1 MEKFNVFSHIA
12 ERTGGSIY
20 VGVVGPVRTGK
31 STFIKRFMDLYVM
44 PNITD
49 VYLKERTRDELPQSG
64 AGRTISTTEPKFVPD
79 EPVEVLFEENTKAR
93 IRLVDCVGYTV
104 GSAKGYVD
112 EDGPRLVRTPWFD
125 HPIPFQEAAEL
136 GTRRV
141 INEHSTIG
149 LVITTDGSIADIP
162 REDYLEPEQRVIE
175 ELRSLGKPFIV
186 ALNSIHPKSP
196 ETISLAQSLSEK
208 YGVTVIPID
217 CLRMTKDDILGIFQ
231 KVLMEFPIR
240 EFNVRLPRWVEEL
253 NRDHWLRQVYEELAW
268 EAVSQLQKVN
278 DVKLHALEL
287 FQESEHVQLVS
298 VENLDLGTG
307 KVTLNITLLNDL
319 FYSVLAEMTG
329 LEVEGDHHLMRL
341 MQDLSIAK
349 TEYDKLS
356 AALQHVRQTG
366 YGIVIPSLED
376 ITFEQPE
383 LIKQGRNFGIKLTAS
398 APSIHMVQASI
409 QTEVTPLVGT
419 EKQGEELISSLTE
432 EFEKDPNALWER
444 DFLGR
449 SLQDMV
455 REGINSKLYRMPENA
470 QEKLQETLSKIINE
484 GSGGL
489 ICIIL

>member
-1 MEKFNVFSHIA
+1 MDKFNVFTHIA

-49 VYLKERTRDELPQSG
+49 TYLKERTRDELPQSG
-64 AGRTISTTEPKFVPD
+64 AGRTITTTEPKFVPD
-79 EPVEVLFEENTKAR
+79 EPVEIMFEEQTRAT

-104 GSAKGYVD
+104 INAKGYED
-112 EDGPRLVRTPWFD
+112 EDGPRLVRTPWFE

-141 INEHSTIG
+141 ISEHSTIG
-149 LVITTDGSIADIP
+149 LVVTTDGSITDLE
-162 REDYLEPEQRVIE
+162 RTDYAEPENRVVQ
-175 ELRSLGKPFIV
+175 ELKALGKPFV
-186 ALNSIHPKSP
+186 VVLNSIHPQSP
-196 ETISLAQSLSEK
+196 ETQALAAELRDR
-208 YGVTVIPID
+208 YGVTVVPLD
-217 CLRMTKDDILGIFQ
+217 CLRMSKEDILSLFAE
-231 KVLMEFPIR
+231 VLMEFPIR

-253 NRDHWLRQVYEELAW
+253 ERDHWLRHLYEDLAW
-268 EAVSQLQKVN
+268 ETVTQLEKVK
-278 DVKLHALEL
+278 DVKAVALER
-287 FQESEHVQLVS
+287 FQESEHVQVVAL
-298 VENLDLGTG
+298 EDMDLGTG
-307 KVTLNITLLNDL
+307 RVTLNITLFNEL
-319 FYSVLAEMTG
+319 FYQILAEMTG
-329 LEVEGDHHLMRL
+329 FEVEGNHHLMRL
-341 MQDLSIAK
+341 MQDLSVAK
-349 TEYDKLS
+349 REYDKIS
-356 AALQHVRQTG
+356 AALQHVRETG

-419 EKQGEELISSLTE
+419 EKQGEELIKSLTE
-432 EFEKDPNALWER
+432 EFEQDPNALWER

-455 REGINSKLYRMPENA
+455 REGINSKLYRMPEHA
-470 QEKLQETLSKIINE
+470 QEKLQETLSRIINE

>member
-1 MEKFNVFSHIA
+1 MEKFDVFSHIA
-12 ERTGGSIY
+12 ERTAGSIY

-31 STFIKRFMDLYVM
+31 STFIKRFMDLFVM

-64 AGRTISTTEPKFVPD
+64 AGRTITTTEPKFVPD
-79 EPVEVLFEENTKAR
+79 DPVEITFVENIKAR

-104 GSAKGYVD
+104 EGAKGYED
-112 EDGPRLVRTPWFD
+112 ESGPRLVRTPWFE

-149 LVITTDGSIADIP
+149 LVVTTDGSIADLP
-162 REDYLEPEQRVIE
+162 RSEYEEPESRVIE
-175 ELRSLGKPFIV
+175 ELQALGKPFVV
-186 ALNSIHPKSP
+186 ALNSAHPSSP
-196 ETISLAQSLSEK
+196 ETQALAQRLREMYS
-208 YGVTVIPID
+208 VTVVPLD
-217 CLRMTKDDILGIFQ
+217 CLRMTHDDILRLFAE
-231 KVLMEFPIR
+231 VLLEFPLR
-240 EFNVRLPRWVEEL
+240 EFNVRLPKWVREL
-253 NRDHWLRQVYEELAW
+253 KADHWLRQLYEELAW
-268 EAVSQLQKVN
+268 ETVLRLKKVKDVQQLAVGRFE
-278 DVKLHALEL
+278 A
-287 FQESEHVQLVS
+287 SEYVQAVQ
-298 VENLDLGTG
+298 VEALDLGTG
-307 KVTLNITLLNDL
+307 RATLAINLQSQL
-319 FYSVLAEMTG
+319 FYNILAEMTG

-341 MQDLSIAK
+341 MQDLTAAK
-349 TEYDKLS
+349 REYDKIA
-356 AALQHVRQTG
+356 AALQHVRETG

-376 ITFEQPE
+376 IIFEQPE

-409 QTEVTPLVGT
+409 QTEVTPFVGT
-419 EKQGEELISSLTE
+419 EKQGEELIRSLTE
-432 EFEKDPNALWER
+432 EFERDPNVLWER

-449 SLQDMV
+449 SLQDLV
-455 REGINSKLYRMPENA
+455 REGINSKLYRMPEHA

>member
-12 ERTGGSIY
+12 ERTAGSIY

-31 STFIKRFMDLYVM
+31 STFIKRFMDLFVM

-64 AGRTISTTEPKFVPD
+64 AGRTITTTEPKFVPD
-79 EPVEVLFEENTKAR
+79 EPVEIILEEATKAR
-93 IRLVDCVGYTV
+93 VRLVDCVGYTV
-104 GSAKGYVD
+104 ASAKGYMD
-112 EDGPRLVRTPWFD
+112 EEGPRLVRTPWFE

-141 INEHSTIG
+141 ITEHSTIG
-149 LVITTDGSIADIP
+149 LVVTTDGSISDLP
-162 REDYLEPEQRVIE
+162 RSEYAEPEGRVIE
-175 ELRSLGKPFIV
+175 ELQALGKPFVV
-186 ALNSIHPKSP
+186 ALNSIHPNSP
-196 ETISLAQSLSEK
+196 ETTALANELSAA
-208 YGVTVIPID
+208 YGVQVLAMD
-217 CLRMTKDDILGIFQ
+217 CLRMTKEDILRLFGE
-231 KVLMEFPIR
+231 VLMEFPLR
-240 EFNVRLPRWVEEL
+240 EFNVRLPKWVEEL
-253 NRDHWLRQVYEELAW
+253 AADHWLRQLYEDVAW
-268 EAVSQLQKVN
+268 ESVTELKRVK
-278 DVKLHALEL
+278 DVKQIAVKR
-287 FQESEHVQLVS
+287 FADSEHVQLVT

-307 KVTLNITLLNDL
+307 KVTLNIALLNEL
-319 FYSVLAEMTG
+319 FYSILAEMTG
-329 LEVEGDHHLMRL
+329 LEVQGDHHLMRL
-341 MQDLSIAK
+341 MQDLTVAK
-349 TEYDKLS
+349 REYDKLS

-419 EKQGEELISSLTE
+419 EKQGEELIRSLTE
-432 EFEKDPNALWER
+432 EFEDDPNALWDR

>member
-1 MEKFNVFSHIA
+1 MDKFNVFSHIA
-12 ERTGGSIY
+12 ERTAGSIY

-31 STFIKRFMDLYVM
+31 STFIKRFMDLFVM
-44 PNITD
+44 PGITD

-64 AGRTISTTEPKFVPD
+64 AGRTITTTEPKFVPD
-79 EPVEVLFEENTKAR
+79 EPVEVLFEETIKAR

-104 GSAKGYVD
+104 PSAKGYVD
-112 EDGPRLVRTPWFD
+112 EDGPRLVRTPWFE

-141 INEHSTIG
+141 IAEHSTIG
-149 LVITTDGSIADIP
+149 LVVTTDGSIADLP
-162 REDYLEPEQRVIE
+162 REEYEDPEARVVE
-175 ELRSLGKPFIV
+175 ELKALGKPFV
-186 ALNSIHPKSP
+186 VTLNSIHPNSP
-196 ETISLAQSLSEK
+196 ETVDLAQRLSRE
-208 YGVTVIPID
+208 YGVQVIPLD
-217 CLRMTKDDILGIFQ
+217 CLRMTKDDILKLFGE
-231 KVLMEFPIR
+231 VLMEFPLR
-240 EFNVRLPRWVEEL
+240 EFNVRLPKWVEEL
-253 NRDHWLRQVYEELAW
+253 APDHWLRHMYEDVAW
-268 EAVSQLQKVN
+268 ESVAQLKKVK
-278 DVKLHALEL
+278 DVKEIAVKR
-287 FQESEHVQLVS
+287 FAESEHVQLVT
-298 VENLDLGTG
+298 VDNVDLGTG
-307 KVTLNITLLNDL
+307 KVTLNIALLNQL

-329 LEVEGDHHLMRL
+329 LEVQGDHHLMRL
-341 MQDLSIAK
+341 MQDLTVAK
-349 TEYDKLS
+349 REYDKLS

-383 LIKQGRNFGIKLTAS
+383 LVKQGRNFGIKLTAS

-419 EKQGEELISSLTE
+419 EKQGEELMRSLTE
-432 EFEKDPNALWER
+432 EFEQDPNALWER

>member
-1 MEKFNVFSHIA
+1 MDKFNVFSHIA
-12 ERTGGSIY
+12 ERTAGSIY

-31 STFIKRFMDLYVM
+31 STFIKRFMDLFVM
-44 PNITD
+44 PGITD

-64 AGRTISTTEPKFVPD
+64 AGRTITTTEPKFVPD
-79 EPVEVLFEENTKAR
+79 EPVEILFEETIKAR

-104 GSAKGYVD
+104 PSAKGYMD
-112 EDGPRLVRTPWFD
+112 EDQPRLVRTPWFE

-141 INEHSTIG
+141 IAEHSTIG
-149 LVITTDGSIADIP
+149 LVVTTDGSIADLP
-162 REDYLEPEQRVIE
+162 RSEYVDPEARVVE
-175 ELRSLGKPFIV
+175 ELKALGKPFV
-186 ALNSIHPKSP
+186 VTLNSIHPNSP
-196 ETISLAQSLSEK
+196 ETTALAKKLSSE
-208 YGVTVIPID
+208 YGVQVIPLD
-217 CLRMTKDDILGIFQ
+217 CLRMTKDDILMLFGE
-231 KVLMEFPIR
+231 VLMEFPLR

-253 NRDHWLRQVYEELAW
+253 ARDHWLRQMYEDVAW
-268 EAVSQLQKVN
+268 ESVAQLKKVK
-278 DVKLHALEL
+278 DVKEVAVKR
-287 FQESEHVQLVS
+287 FAESEHVQLVT
-298 VENLDLGTG
+298 VDDLDLGTG
-307 KVTLNITLLNDL
+307 KVTLSIALLSQL

-329 LEVEGDHHLMRL
+329 LEVQGDHHLMRL
-341 MQDLSIAK
+341 MQDLTVAK
-349 TEYDKLS
+349 HEYDKLA

-383 LIKQGRNFGIKLTAS
+383 LVKQGRNFGIKLTAS

-419 EKQGEELISSLTE
+419 EKQGEELMRSLTE
-432 EFEKDPNALWER
+432 EFAEDPNALWER

-455 REGINSKLYRMPENA
+455 REGINNKLYRMPENA

>member
-79 EPVEVLFEENTKAR
+79 EPVEIQFEENTRAR

-104 GSAKGYVD
+104 ASAKGYVD
-112 EDGPRLVRTPWFD
+112 ENGPRLVRTPWFD

-149 LVITTDGSIADIP
+149 LVITTDGSVADIP
-162 REDYLEPEQRVIE
+162 RDEYLDPEGRVIE
-175 ELRSLGKPFIV
+175 ELQSLGKPFVV

-196 ETISLAQSLSEK
+196 ETIGLAKQLSEK

-217 CLRMTKDDILGIFQ
+217 CLRMTREDILNLFAE
-231 KVLMEFPIR
+231 VLMEFPIR

-253 NRDHWLRQVYEELAW
+253 KKEHWLRQAYEDLAW
-268 EAVSQLQKVN
+268 ESVAELRKVKDVRQVAVERFK
-278 DVKLHALEL
+278 
-287 FQESEHVQLVS
+287 ESEHVQLVTL
-298 VENLDLGTG
+298 EDLDLGTG
-307 KVTLNITLLNDL
+307 KVTLNITLFNAL
-319 FYSVLAEMTG
+319 FYAVLAEMTG
-329 LEVEGDHHLMRL
+329 LQVEGDHHLMRL
-341 MQDLSIAK
+341 MQDLSVAK
-349 TEYDKLS
+349 KEYDKLS

-419 EKQGEELISSLTE
+419 EKQGEELIRSLTE
-432 EFEKDPNALWER
+432 EFQQDPDVLWER

>member
-12 ERTGGSIY
+12 ERTAGSIY

-64 AGRTISTTEPKFVPD
+64 AGRTITTTEPKFVPD
-79 EPVEVLFEENTKAR
+79 EPVEITFEENTTAR

-104 GSAKGYVD
+104 AGAKGYED
-112 EDGPRLVRTPWFD
+112 EEGPRLVRTPWFE

-141 INEHSTIG
+141 IAEHSTIG
-149 LVITTDGSIADIP
+149 LVVTTDGSIADLD
-162 REDYLEPEQRVIE
+162 RSEYVEPEARVIE
-175 ELRSLGKPFIV
+175 ELQALGKPFVV
-186 ALNSIHPKSP
+186 ALNSIHPNSP
-196 ETISLAQSLSEK
+196 ETLALAEQLREQ
-208 YGVTVIPID
+208 YGVTVLPMD
-217 CLRMTKDDILGIFQ
+217 CLRMTQADIQ
-231 KVLMEFPIR
+231 KLFAEVLLEFPLR
-240 EFNVRLPRWVEEL
+240 EFNVRLPKWVQEL
-253 NRDHWLRQVYEELAW
+253 KSDHWLRQIYEDLAW
-268 EAVSQLQKVN
+268 EAVARLKKVK
-278 DVKLHALEL
+278 DVKQVAVQR
-287 FQESEHVQLVS
+287 FQESEHVQMVTAES
-298 VENLDLGTG
+298 LDLGTG
-307 KVTLNITLLNDL
+307 KVTINVALYNHL
-319 FYSVLAEMTG
+319 FYSILAEMTG

-341 MQDLSIAK
+341 MQDLTVAK

-419 EKQGEELISSLTE
+419 EKQGEELIRSLTE
-432 EFEKDPNALWER
+432 EFERDPDALWER

>member
-1 MEKFNVFSHIA
+1 MASFNVFSHIA

-49 VYLKERTRDELPQSG
+49 VYLRERTQDELPQSG
-64 AGRTISTTEPKFVPD
+64 AGKTITTTEPKFVPD
-79 EPVEVLFEENTKAR
+79 EPVEILFGEKTKAR

-104 GSAKGYVD
+104 PSAKGYVD
-112 EDGPRLVRTPWFD
+112 EEGPRLVRTPWFE
-125 HPIPFQEAAEL
+125 HAIPFQEAAEL
-136 GTRRV
+136 GTKRV
-141 INEHSTIG
+141 ISEHSTIG
-149 LVITTDGSIADIP
+149 LVVTTDGSIADLP
-162 REDYLEPEQRVIE
+162 REDYVEPETRVIE
-175 ELRSLGKPFIV
+175 ELQELGKPFV
-186 ALNSIHPKSP
+186 VVLNSAQPHSP
-196 ETISLAQSLSEK
+196 ETAALADELRQRHN
-208 YGVTVIPID
+208 VTVFPLD
-217 CLRMTKDDILGIFQ
+217 CLRMTKEDILALFQ
-231 KVLMEFPIR
+231 EVLMEFPLR
-240 EFNVRLPRWVEEL
+240 EFNVRFPKWVEEL
-253 NRDHWLRQVYEELAW
+253 ERTHWLRETYEEIAW
-268 EAVSQLQKVN
+268 DCVSRLKR
-278 DVKLHALEL
+278 VKDIEEIALGG
-287 FQESEHVQLVS
+287 FQESEHVLS
-298 VENLDLGTG
+298 VGLADFDLGAG
-307 KVTLNITLLNDL
+307 KATLDITVKNEL
-319 FYSVLAEMTG
+319 FYAVLAEITD

-341 MQDLSIAK
+341 MQDLSVAK
-349 TEYDKLS
+349 KEYDKLS

-383 LIKQGRNFGIKLTAS
+383 LIKQGRNFGIRLTAS
-398 APSIHMVQASI
+398 APSIHMVEASI

-419 EKQGEELISSLTE
+419 EKQGEELIKSLTE
-432 EFEKDPNALWER
+432 EFEKDPDALWER

-470 QEKLQETLSKIINE
+470 QDKLQETLSKIINE

>member
-12 ERTGGSIY
+12 ERTAGSIY

-64 AGRTISTTEPKFVPD
+64 AGRTITTTEPKFVPD
-79 EPVEVLFEENTKAR
+79 EPVEILFEENTKAR

-104 GSAKGYVD
+104 PSAKGYVD
-112 EDGPRLVRTPWFD
+112 EDGPRLVRTPWFEQ
-125 HPIPFQEAAEL
+125 PIPFQEAAEL

-141 INEHSTIG
+141 ITEHSTIG
-149 LVITTDGSIADIP
+149 LVVTTDGSISDLP
-162 REDYLEPEQRVIE
+162 RDEYAVPEARVIE
-175 ELRSLGKPFIV
+175 ELQALGKPFVV
-186 ALNSIHPKSP
+186 ALNSIHPGSP
-196 ETISLAQSLSEK
+196 ETIALAAQLSED
-208 YGVTVIPID
+208 YGVTVLPMD
-217 CLRMTKDDILGIFQ
+217 CLRMTKDDILRLFSE
-231 KVLMEFPIR
+231 VLMEFPLR
-240 EFNVRLPRWVEEL
+240 EFNVRLPKWVEEL
-253 NRDHWLRQVYEELAW
+253 KADHWLRQLYEDVAW
-268 EAVSQLQKVN
+268 ESVTELRKVK
-278 DVKLHALEL
+278 DVKDVAVPR
-287 FQESEHVQLVS
+287 FRDSEHVQLVT

-307 KVTLNITLLNDL
+307 KVTLNVALLNEL
-319 FYSVLAEMTG
+319 FYAILAEMTG

-341 MQDLSIAK
+341 MQDLTVAK
-349 TEYDKLS
+349 KEYDKLA

-383 LIKQGRNFGIKLTAS
+383 LVKQGRNFGIKLTAS

-419 EKQGEELISSLTE
+419 EKQGEELIRSLTE
-432 EFEKDPNALWER
+432 EFEQDPNALWER

>member
-1 MEKFNVFSHIA
+1 MDKFNVFTHIA

-49 VYLKERTRDELPQSG
+49 TYLKERTRDELPQSG
-64 AGRTISTTEPKFVPD
+64 AGRTITTTEPKFVPD
-79 EPVEVLFEENTKAR
+79 EPVEIMFEEQTRAT

-104 GSAKGYVD
+104 INAKGYED
-112 EDGPRLVRTPWFD
+112 EDCPRLVRTPWFE

-141 INEHSTIG
+141 ISEHSTIG
-149 LVITTDGSIADIP
+149 LVVTTDSSITDLE
-162 REDYLEPEQRVIE
+162 RTDYEEPENRVVQ
-175 ELRSLGKPFIV
+175 ELKALGKPFV
-186 ALNSIHPKSP
+186 VVLNSIHPQSP
-196 ETISLAQSLSEK
+196 ETQALAAELRDR
-208 YGVTVIPID
+208 YGVTVVPLD
-217 CLRMTKDDILGIFQ
+217 CLRMSKEDILSLFAE
-231 KVLMEFPIR
+231 VLMEFPIR

-253 NRDHWLRQVYEELAW
+253 EREHWLRHLYEDLAW
-268 EAVSQLQKVN
+268 ETVTQLEKVK
-278 DVKLHALEL
+278 DVKAVALER
-287 FQESEHVQLVS
+287 FQESEHVQVVAL
-298 VENLDLGTG
+298 EDMDLGTG
-307 KVTLNITLLNDL
+307 RVTLNITLFNEL
-319 FYSVLAEMTG
+319 FYQILAEMTG
-329 LEVEGDHHLMRL
+329 FEVEGNHHLMRL
-341 MQDLSIAK
+341 MQDLSVAK
-349 TEYDKLS
+349 REYDKIS
-356 AALQHVRQTG
+356 AALQHVRETG

-419 EKQGEELISSLTE
+419 EKQGEELIKSLTE
-432 EFEKDPNALWER
+432 EFEQDPNALWER

-455 REGINSKLYRMPENA
+455 REGINSKLYRMPEHA
-470 QEKLQETLSKIINE
+470 QEKLQETLSRIINE

>member
-1 MEKFNVFSHIA
+1 MDKFNVFTHIA

-49 VYLKERTRDELPQSG
+49 TYLKERTRDELPQSG
-64 AGRTISTTEPKFVPD
+64 AGRTITTTEPKFVPD
-79 EPVEVLFEENTKAR
+79 EPVEIMFEEQTRAT

-104 GSAKGYVD
+104 INAKGYED
-112 EDGPRLVRTPWFD
+112 EDGPRLVRTPWFE

-141 INEHSTIG
+141 ISEHSTIG
-149 LVITTDGSIADIP
+149 LVVTTDGSITDLE
-162 REDYLEPEQRVIE
+162 RTDYEEPENRVVQ
-175 ELRSLGKPFIV
+175 ELKALGKPFV
-186 ALNSIHPKSP
+186 VVLNSIHPQSP
-196 ETISLAQSLSEK
+196 ETQALAAELRDR
-208 YGVTVIPID
+208 YGVTVVPLD
-217 CLRMTKDDILGIFQ
+217 CLRMSKEDILSLFAE
-231 KVLMEFPIR
+231 VLMEFPIR

-253 NRDHWLRQVYEELAW
+253 ERDHWLRHLYEDLAW
-268 EAVSQLQKVN
+268 ETVTQLEKVK
-278 DVKLHALEL
+278 DVKAVALER
-287 FQESEHVQLVS
+287 FQESEHVQVVAL
-298 VENLDLGTG
+298 EDMDLGTG
-307 KVTLNITLLNDL
+307 RVTLNITLFNEL
-319 FYSVLAEMTG
+319 FYQILAEMTG
-329 LEVEGDHHLMRL
+329 FEVEGNHHLMRL
-341 MQDLSIAK
+341 MQDLSVAK
-349 TEYDKLS
+349 REYDKIS
-356 AALQHVRQTG
+356 AALQHVRETG

-419 EKQGEELISSLTE
+419 EKQGEELIKSLTE
-432 EFEKDPNALWER
+432 EFEQDPNALWER

-455 REGINSKLYRMPENA
+455 DRKSVV
-470 QEKLQETLSKIINE
+470 
-484 GSGGL
+484 
-489 ICIIL
+489 

>member
-1 MEKFNVFSHIA
+1 MERFNVFSHIA
-12 ERTGGSIY
+12 ERTEGSIY

-31 STFIKRFMDLYVM
+31 STFIKRFMDLFVM

-49 VYLKERTRDELPQSG
+49 SYLKERTRDELPQSG
-64 AGRTISTTEPKFVPD
+64 AGRTITTTEPKFVPD
-79 EPVEVLFEENTKAR
+79 EPVEILFEETTRAR
-93 IRLVDCVGYTV
+93 VRLVDCVGYTV
-104 GSAKGYVD
+104 ASAKGYEDD
-112 EDGPRLVRTPWFD
+112 EGPRLVRTPWFE
-125 HPIPFQEAAEL
+125 HPIPFQDAAEL

-141 INEHSTIG
+141 ITEHSTIG
-149 LVITTDGSIADIP
+149 LVVTTDGSISDLP
-162 REDYLEPEQRVIE
+162 REEYAEPEGRVIE
-175 ELRSLGKPFIV
+175 ELQALGKPFV
-186 ALNSIHPKSP
+186 VVLNSIHPNSP
-196 ETISLAQSLSEK
+196 QTTALASELSGV
-208 YGVTVIPID
+208 YGVQVLPMD
-217 CLRMTKDDILGIFQ
+217 CLRMTKDDILTLFGE
-231 KVLMEFPIR
+231 VLMEFPLR
-240 EFNVRLPRWVEEL
+240 EFNVRLPQWVEEL
-253 NRDHWLRQVYEELAW
+253 ATDHWLRQLYEDVAW
-268 EAVSQLQKVN
+268 ESVAQLSRVK
-278 DVKLHALEL
+278 DVKQVAVKR
-287 FQESEHVQLVS
+287 FSESDHVQLVT
-298 VENLDLGTG
+298 VENLDLATG
-307 KVTLNITLLNDL
+307 KVTLNVILVNEL

-329 LEVEGDHHLMRL
+329 LEVQGDHHLMRL
-341 MQDLSIAK
+341 MQDLTVAK
-349 TEYDKLS
+349 REYDKLS

-419 EKQGEELISSLTE
+419 EKQGEELIRSLTE
-432 EFEKDPNALWER
+432 EFQDDPDALWER

>member
-1 MEKFNVFSHIA
+1 MTVDKFNVFTHIA

-49 VYLKERTRDELPQSG
+49 TYLKERTRDELPQSG
-64 AGRTISTTEPKFVPD
+64 AGRTITTTEPKFVPD
-79 EPVEVLFEENTKAR
+79 EPVEIMFEDQTRAT

-104 GSAKGYVD
+104 INAKGYED
-112 EDGPRLVRTPWFD
+112 EDGPRLVRTPWFE

-141 INEHSTIG
+141 ISEHSTIG
-149 LVITTDGSIADIP
+149 LVVTTDGSITDLE
-162 REDYLEPEQRVIE
+162 RTDYAEPENRVVQ
-175 ELRSLGKPFIV
+175 ELKALGKPFV
-186 ALNSIHPKSP
+186 VVLNSIHPQSP
-196 ETISLAQSLSEK
+196 ETQALAAELRDR
-208 YGVTVIPID
+208 YGVTVVPLD
-217 CLRMTKDDILGIFQ
+217 CLRMSKEDILSLFAE
-231 KVLMEFPIR
+231 VLMEFPIR

-253 NRDHWLRQVYEELAW
+253 ERDHWLRHLYEDLAW
-268 EAVSQLQKVN
+268 ETVTQLEKVK
-278 DVKLHALEL
+278 DVKAVALER
-287 FQESEHVQLVS
+287 FQESEHVQVVAL
-298 VENLDLGTG
+298 EDMDLGTG
-307 KVTLNITLLNDL
+307 RVTLNITLFNEL
-319 FYSVLAEMTG
+319 FYQILAEMTG
-329 LEVEGDHHLMRL
+329 FEVEGNHHLMRL
-341 MQDLSIAK
+341 MQDLSVAK
-349 TEYDKLS
+349 REYDKIS
-356 AALQHVRQTG
+356 AALQHVRETG

-419 EKQGEELISSLTE
+419 EKQGEELIKSLTE
-432 EFEKDPNALWER
+432 EFEQDPNALWER

-455 REGINSKLYRMPENA
+455 REGINSKLYEWWRHLFPPFF
-470 QEKLQETLSKIINE
+470 TFR
-484 GSGGL
+484 
-489 ICIIL
+489 

>member
-12 ERTGGSIY
+12 ERTRGSIY

-44 PNITD
+44 PNISD
-49 VYLKERTRDELPQSG
+49 VYLKERTQDELPQSG
-64 AGRTISTTEPKFVPD
+64 AGRTITTTEPKFVPD
-79 EPVEVLFEENTKAR
+79 EPVKIQFEENTEAN

-104 GSAKGYVD
+104 PSAQGYMD
-112 EDGPRLVRTPWFD
+112 DDGPRLVRTPWFEQ
-125 HPIPFQEAAEL
+125 PIPFQEAAEL

-149 LVITTDGSIADIP
+149 LVVTTDGSITDLP
-162 REDYLEPEQRVIE
+162 REEYEEAEARVIA
-175 ELRSLGKPFIV
+175 ELQALDKTFVV
-186 ALNSIHPKSP
+186 ALNSIHPGSP
-196 ETISLAQSLSEK
+196 ETIALAKELQDK
-208 YGVTVIPID
+208 YKVTVVPLD
-217 CLRMTKDDILGIFQ
+217 CLRLRKEDIVGLFNE
-231 KVLMEFPIR
+231 VLLEFPIR
-240 EFNVRLPRWVEEL
+240 EFNVSLPKWIEEL
-253 NRDHWLRQVYEELAW
+253 DSEHWLRQKYEDLAW
-268 EAVSQLQKVN
+268 ESVAELSKVK
-278 DVKLHALEL
+278 DVKKVAVEK
-287 FQESEHVQLVS
+287 FKGADYVQVVTL
-298 VENLDLGTG
+298 ENLDLGTG
-307 KVTLNITLLNDL
+307 KVTLNITLLNEL
-319 FYSVLAEMTG
+319 FYTVLAEMTG
-329 LEVEGDHHLMRL
+329 LEVEGDHHLLRL
-341 MQDLSIAK
+341 MQELSEAK
-349 TEYDKLS
+349 AEYDKLS

-398 APSIHMVQASI
+398 APSIHMVEASI

-419 EKQGEELISSLTE
+419 EKQGEELIKSLTE
-432 EFEKDPNALWER
+432 EFEQDPNALWER